1 MMVFMR
7 EKPYVLIE
15 LPADFMARMHLLESM
30 DTTVPPRHEN
40 VDRKDQ
46 AEIYTIVN
54 ALKLGL
60 DLPIPLPAYVIHTDR
75 PDVVIKSSM
84 ASIGIEIVEAVSE
97 TTASMDCERAKL
109 PNAPDFHWAMKQIPG
124 EKKKRAGEVRELVLN
139 NDPAD
144 GFIGNGATEWA
155 EAIAYFVRR
164 KMKIVSKSGFQ
175 RFEQNWLL
183 VYDNWQEPA
192 RDLKEASTTL
202 HSLLNDMTAFCT
214 FDLVLVLDDQR
225 LCVFEAEQI

>member
-1 MMVFMR
+1 MR
-7 EKPYVLIE
+7 EKPYVLIK
-15 LPADFMARMHLLESM
+15 LPANLIARIHLLDSM
-30 DTTVPPRHEN
+30 ETTVQSRHEKGP

-60 DLPIPLPAYVIHTDR
+60 GLPIPLSACVIHSDR
-75 PDVVIKSSM
+75 PDVVIKSAM
-84 ASIGIEIVEAVSE
+84 TSIGIEIVEAVSE
-97 TTASMDCERAKL
+97 TTAAMDCERARL
-109 PNAPDFHWAMKQIPG
+109 PNAPGFHWAMKQLPG
-124 EKKKRAGEVRELVLN
+124 EKQKTAGEVRELVLS
-139 NDPAD
+139 NDPGD

-164 KMKIVSKSGFQ
+164 KMEIVSKPGFQ

-183 VYDNWQEPA
+183 VYDNWREPA

-202 HSLLNDMTAFCT
+202 QSLLNDMMAFCT
-214 FDLVLVLDDQR
+214 FDLVLDDKR
-225 LCVFEAEQI
+225 LYVFEAEQT